1 MNYKTRITAL
11 RNKLKDIGADA
22 ILIEKKEN
30 YRYMSG
36 FTGTFA
42 YLIISNED
50 SLILTDSRYTEQAT
64 EQAPDY
70 ELVNF
75 IGSNVIENILIE
87 KNIKKLAIEGD
98 TVTVTKYKD
107 YQKIET
113 LNEIIISSGIVE
125 ALRKIKDDEEIS
137 LIKKA
142 VMLADEGF
150 KHILKFIRSGI
161 TEKDIEMELEYYMRK
176 SGASGA
182 SFDIIVA
189 TGTRTSM
196 PHAIAGDTLVKNG
209 DAVMIDFGC
218 IFDGYCSDITRTV
231 FVGKPDKEM
240 KRIYDTVMR
249 VQKAGIENALEGK
262 YAADVHLTASDMID
276 QAGYKGRF
284 GHGLGHGVGLEIHEL
299 PRVSLFGSEALVN
312 NMVVTVEPGIYV
324 PGLGGVRIE
333 DMLVINSKTP
343 IVLTE
348 SPKEMI
354 IL

>member
-1 MNYKTRITAL
+1 MDYQTRIIAL

-42 YLIISNED
+42 YLVISNED
-50 SLILTDSRYTEQAT
+50 ALILTDSRYTEQAA

-75 IGSNVIENILIE
+75 IGINVIENILIE

-98 TVTVTKYKD
+98 TVTVSKYKD

-113 LNEIIISSGIVE
+113 LNEIIVSPAIVE
-125 ALRKIKDDEEIS
+125 ALRKIKDDEEIL

-150 KHILKFIRSGI
+150 NHILKFIKSGI

-231 FVGKPDKEM
+231 FVGEPDKEM
-240 KRIYDTVMR
+240 KKIYDTVMR

-262 YAADVHLTASDMID
+262 YAADIHMTVSDMID

-299 PRVSLFGSEALVN
+299 PRVSLFGSEALMN

>member
-11 RNKLKDIGADA
+11 RNKLKYIGADA

-50 SLILTDSRYTEQAT
+50 SLILTDSRYTEQAAK
-64 EQAPDY
+64 QVPDY

-75 IGSNVIENILIE
+75 IGSNVIENILIK

-150 KHILKFIRSGI
+150 KHILKYIRPGI

-249 VQKAGIENALEGK
+249 VQKGWN
-262 YAADVHLTASDMID
+262 
-276 QAGYKGRF
+276 
-284 GHGLGHGVGLEIHEL
+284 
-299 PRVSLFGSEALVN
+299 
-312 NMVVTVEPGIYV
+312 
-324 PGLGGVRIE
+324 
-333 DMLVINSKTP
+333 
-343 IVLTE
+343 
-348 SPKEMI
+348 
-354 IL
+354 

>member
-1 MNYKTRITAL
+1 MDYQTRIISL
-11 RNKLKDIGADA
+11 RNKLKAIGADA

-42 YLIISNED
+42 YLVISNED
-50 SLILTDSRYTEQAT
+50 ALILTDSRYTEQAV

-125 ALRKIKDDEEIS
+125 ALRKIKDDEEIL

-150 KHILKFIRSGI
+150 KHILKYIRPGI

-249 VQKAGIENALEGK
+249 VQKVGIEDAVEGK
-262 YAADVHLTASDMID
+262 YAADVHMTVSDMID
-276 QAGYKGRF
+276 QAGYKGSF

>member
-11 RNKLKDIGADA
+11 RNKLKYIGADA

-50 SLILTDSRYTEQAT
+50 SLILTDSRYTEQAAK
-64 EQAPDY
+64 QVPDY

-150 KHILKFIRSGI
+150 KHILKYIRPGI

-249 VQKAGIENALEGK
+249 VQKAGIEDAVEGE
-262 YAADVHLTASDMID
+262 YAADVHMTVSDMID

-299 PRVSLFGSEALVN
+299 PRVSLFGSEALVH
-312 NMVVTVEPGIYV
+312 NMVVTVQPGIYV
-324 PGLGGVRIE
+324 PGLGGSRIE

>member
-11 RNKLKDIGADA
+11 RNKLKYIGADA

-50 SLILTDSRYTEQAT
+50 SLILTDSRYTEQAAK
-64 EQAPDY
+64 QAPDY

-150 KHILKFIRSGI
+150 KHILKYIRPGI

-262 YAADVHLTASDMID
+262 YAADVHMTVSDMID

-284 GHGLGHGVGLEIHEL
+284 GHALGHGVGLEIHEL
-299 PRVSLFGSEALVN
+299 PKVSLFGSEALVN

>member
-11 RNKLKDIGADA
+11 RNKLKYIGADA

-50 SLILTDSRYTEQAT
+50 SFILTDSRYTEQAA

-75 IGSNVIENILIE
+75 IGSNVIETILIK

-150 KHILKFIRSGI
+150 KHILKYIRPGI

-249 VQKAGIENALEGK
+249 VQKAGIEDAVEGK
-262 YAADVHLTASDMID
+262 YAADVHMTVSDMID
-276 QAGYKGRF
+276 QAGYKGSF

-312 NMVVTVEPGIYV
+312 NMVMTVEPGIYV